1 MTYRRTWFSCVP
13 WFIFT
18 ALCIYV
24 IAFDADIWIT
34 YFTRYA
40 YNGWLPYALIAVP
53 AAALYWIIRGISA
66 HIRKK
71 RVWKERNTAIWECI
85 VVLLILAVA
94 LVARIMVFNY
104 AVAEI
109 DEFIR
114 HDSNVN
120 LLYGSGEEYYNMAM
134 VTTYGITSPMDH
146 GVSYLYVTI
155 LSVVLSFLGN
165 KFESAM
171 VLQIILQ
178 IIGMVLVY
186 AVTRKLTKRLPACIA
201 ILYMAISWECVGGIT
216 VIGPEWLF
224 FDLYMLGMLAAVV
237 FVKNYCANNIP
248 KPWTIVCAVV
258 VGALIGVLTY
268 LDLIG
273 ASLLVIMLIAAVGK
287 KTELEAIVYYNYSKG
302 MNAAAVVCSYL
313 SCAVAWFGA
322 MYAAAYVGRTN
333 VINDILIKLQMC
345 YRNSFPFGPSDMP
358 HDWRLIG
365 VLIILAFF
373 LVFEYFRS
381 GKVQN
386 YMPWILICLIA
397 APTPMAA
404 YGEHGF
410 GVLSLYLWAVLAGLG
425 LQNCLFG
432 GEAKVMQAVI
442 EEINTAAE
450 KVEQSANMEQ
460 STEARE
466 SGVMDNQTSK
476 PRYIENPLPLPKK
489 HVAKEMD
496 YQYDVAEKDMKYDLF
511 VSDNDDFDLK

>member
-1 MTYRRTWFSCVP
+1 MTYRRTWFSCVL
-13 WFIFT
+13 WFLFT
-18 ALCIYV
+18 VLCIGV
-24 IAFDADIWIT
+24 ITFDGDIWIS
-34 YFTRYA
+34 YFTGF
-40 YNGWLPYALIAVP
+40 YNYDRLLCALLVIP
-53 AAALYWIIRGISA
+53 AAALYWIIMGISA
-66 HIRKK
+66 RIRKK
-71 RVWKERNTAIWECI
+71 RVWKERNTAIWEGI

-114 HDSNVN
+114 YDSNVN
-120 LLYGSGEEYYNMAM
+120 LLYGSSEDYYNMAM
-134 VTTYGITSPMDH
+134 VTSYGIASPMDR
-146 GVSYLYVTI
+146 GISYLYVT
-155 LSVVLSFLGN
+155 LLTTVLSFLGN

-171 VLQIILQ
+171 ILQIILQ

-186 AVTRKLTKRLPACIA
+186 AVTRKLAKRLPACIA
-201 ILYMAISWECVGGIT
+201 ILYMAVSWECVGGIT

-224 FDLYMLGMLAAVV
+224 FDLYMLGMLAVVV
-237 FVKNYCANNIP
+237 FVKNYCANDIP

-287 KTELEAIVYYNYSKG
+287 KTESEAIVYYNYSKG

-313 SCAVAWFGA
+313 SCAAAWFGA

-333 VINDILIKLQMC
+333 VVNDILIKMQMC
-345 YRNSFPFGPSDMP
+345 YRNSFPFGPSDRP

-365 VLIILAFF
+365 VLIVLASF

-386 YMPWILICLIA
+386 YMPWILICLVA

-410 GVLSLYLWAVLAGLG
+410 DVLSLYLWAVLAGLG
-425 LQNCLFG
+425 LQNCIFG
-432 GEAKVMQAVI
+432 GRAKVVQAVI

-450 KVEQSANMEQ
+450 QAEASESVQQTTGMQESEKME
-460 STEARE
+460 
-466 SGVMDNQTSK
+466 NQVSK
-476 PRYIENPLPLPKK
+476 PHYIENPLPLPKK